1 MTSSKPLQYKKGWV
15 EFYKL
20 KFKVTPDVLIPRP
33 ETELLVD
40 ETLKFT
46 KSFTLNALPL
56 TPVVLDIGT
65 GSGCIAISLAKN
77 LSLHLEGVRLIA
89 TDISEKALRIAEKN
103 AKLHGVKNKIK
114 FIQSDL
120 LENPIYPLLSTDY
133 SLIIVANL
141 PYIPTS
147 RIPQLDSSVKD
158 FEPHLALDGG
168 DDGFE
173 LYRKLFN
180 QIIKMQPQL
189 MICEI
194 DDTHGNIAKKEAKK
208 YFPNANIEIKKDL
221 ARKNRILLISL

>member
-1 MTSSKPLQYKKGWV
+1 MTSSKPSQYKKGWA

-40 ETLKFT
+40 EILHFCNLKPDHC
-46 KSFTLNALPL
+46 KLI
-56 TPVVLDIGT
+56 LDVGT
-65 GSGCIAISLAKN
+65 GSGCIAISIAKN
-77 LSLHLEGVRLIA
+77 LSFHLEGVRLIA
-89 TDISEKALRIAEKN
+89 TDISPKALRIARQN
-103 AKLHGVKNKIK
+103 AKLNGVSDKIE

-120 LENPIYPLLSTDY
+120 LSAFNLPAGRQACN
-133 SLIIVANL
+133 LIIVANL

-168 DDGFE
+168 ADGFD

-180 QIIKMQPQL
+180 QIIKMQPKL
-189 MICEI
+189 IICEI
-194 DDTHGNIAKKEAKK
+194 DDTHGDIALQEAKK

-221 ARKNRILLISL
+221 AGKMRILLISL